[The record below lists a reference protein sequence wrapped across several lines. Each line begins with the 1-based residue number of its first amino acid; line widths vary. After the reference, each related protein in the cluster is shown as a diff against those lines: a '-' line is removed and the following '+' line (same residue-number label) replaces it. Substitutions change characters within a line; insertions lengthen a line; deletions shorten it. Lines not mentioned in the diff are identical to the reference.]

1 MMDTQVIKNHR
12 ALHGAFDSLCK
23 VLIQRQFKAALKQAC
38 GSVQNLKSRKLN
50 IVEMSLVKVKN
61 ILANYS
67 MKQVQQKRSNK
78 LI

>member
-12 ALHGAFDSLCK
+12 ALHGAFDSLWK
-23 VLIQRQFKAALKQAC
+23 VLIQRQFKALKQAC
-38 GSVQNLKSRKLN
+38 GSAQNLKSRKLN